1 MSVISEALAVWRIGD
16 RKISCRAQRGEKSY
30 LPFAWI
36 DNTSDS
42 VSFPVIG
49 DDLHI
54 ARVHRILEVPL
65 STPRDRKDSLQ
76 LTNAPLAPGSA

>member
-30 LPFAWI
+30 LSFAWI

-42 VSFPVIG
+42 AAFPVDSG
-49 DDLHI
+49 DLHV
-54 ARVHRILEVPL
+54 R
-65 STPRDRKDSLQ
+65 
-76 LTNAPLAPGSA
+76 